1 MINHINKTYLEEYSQ
16 YINVIIFENKINLQ
30 VLNNLLKT
38 KQKKY
43 LISINIID

>member
-1 MINHINKTYLEEYSQ
+1 M
-16 YINVIIFENKINLQ
+16 NVIIFENKINLQ

>member
-1 MINHINKTYLEEYSQ
+1 MNE
-16 YINVIIFENKINLQ
+16 IIFENKINLQ